1 MEKLDANR
9 SASLILLRSAPFAAV
24 CIAFLSGCGPRT
36 DRLPVSGRVTLD
48 GQPLDGG
55 SIRFASEG
63 AAKMVVSGATI
74 QNGDFQ
80 IPIEKG
86 LPPATYH
93 VEIYSPD
100 TKAPPVSYTSTPGGP
115 KMPPTAPERIPAEYN
130 VNSQKTVA
138 VSADKDNHFDFDIA
152 SGRAK

>member
-1 MEKLDANR
+1 MEKLDAMR
-9 SASLILLRSAPFAAV
+9 SAFLIILRTAPLGAV
-24 CIAFLSGCGPRT
+24 CILFLSGCGHRT
-36 DRLPVSGRVTLD
+36 DRLPVRGKVTLN

-63 AAKMVVSGATI
+63 AAKVVVSGATI
-74 QNGDFQ
+74 QNGEFQ
-80 IPIEKG
+80 IPVEKG

-100 TKAPPVSYTSTPGGP
+100 TKAPPVSYASPPGGP

-138 VSADKDNHFDFDIA
+138 VAADKDNHFDFDIA

>member
-1 MEKLDANR
+1 MEKLDAMR
-9 SASLILLRSAPFAAV
+9 SAILILLRSAALAAV
-24 CIAFLSGCGPRT
+24 CVFFFSGCGPHT
-36 DRLPVSGRVTLD
+36 DRMPVSGKVVLD

-55 SIRFASEG
+55 SIRFASAG

-74 QNGDFQ
+74 QNGEFQ

-100 TKAPPVSYTSTPGGP
+100 TKAPPVSYASTPGGP

-138 VSADKDNHFDFDIA
+138 VTADKDNHFDFDIA
-152 SGRAK
+152 SARAK